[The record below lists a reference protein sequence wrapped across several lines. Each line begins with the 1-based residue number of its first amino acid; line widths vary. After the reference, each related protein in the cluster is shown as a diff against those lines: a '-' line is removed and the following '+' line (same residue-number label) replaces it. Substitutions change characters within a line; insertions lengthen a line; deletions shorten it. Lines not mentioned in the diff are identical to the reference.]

1 MEIGVITE
9 SVGTNVVKV
18 LLHVTN
24 SSEGDVDRVN
34 VKVMNPNENKVECEI
49 ERVDKLLPN
58 QQVKIPIICTI
69 KNYPIGPVVF
79 ALDYTTDT
87 KHDVRLLLPVHIFK
101 CVTIEPRS

>member
-1 MEIGVITE
+1 MISEC
-9 SVGTNVVKV
+9 VGTNVVKV

-24 SSEGDVDRVN
+24 SSEGDVSGVI

-49 ERVDKLLPN
+49 ERVEKLLPN
-58 QQVKIPIICTI
+58 QQVKLPIVCTI

-79 ALDYTTDT
+79 ALTYTTST
-87 KHDVRLLLPVHIFK
+87 THDVRLLLPIHIFK